1 MGLLLQ
7 HLQSK
12 TNEDNEGFDDEG
24 CENETN
30 VEKEAPGL
38 VRVLKAFDQLGYVYE
53 EMPDRRFENF
63 PSIRTAALYWRSKNA
78 VKQSRKLNL
87 NRRTKGIKSKTQ
99 FDESLPLPGL
109 SQATESLNDTTQD
122 DDMMNGVDDKAFES
136 NEEFLTADEEE
147 INVDPNQEKVNEDN
161 ITDNEDEFI
170 DAKADIEERR
180 SFPKL
185 EREPPVPVP
194 EELAS
199 LPHISKYW
207 AQRYRLFS
215 LFDDGVMLD
224 HESWYSVTP
233 EKIAQHIAE
242 RCR

>member
-1 MGLLLQ
+1 MG
-7 HLQSK
+7 
-12 TNEDNEGFDDEG
+12 
-24 CENETN
+24 
-30 VEKEAPGL
+30 
-38 VRVLKAFDQLGYVYE
+38 
-53 EMPDRRFENF
+53 
-63 PSIRTAALYWRSKNA
+63 
-78 VKQSRKLNL
+78 
-87 NRRTKGIKSKTQ
+87 
-99 FDESLPLPGL
+99 
-109 SQATESLNDTTQD
+109 DTTHD

-207 AQRYRLFS
+207 AQRYRLFPS
-215 LFDDGVMLD
+215 LMT
-224 HESWYSVTP
+224 ESCWIMSPGTLSLQ
-233 EKIAQHIAE
+233 KKLLNIL
-242 RCR
+242 